1 MIFINL
7 YSINDNRISIDIF
20 LNNSFMKVFRKT
32 REKLLYYRKVKS
44 YLAYSVGEIILVVI
58 GILIAVYINNWD
70 LNQLKQDNGFKALK
84 IVKRDLQTEKY
95 VLESFKKRYS
105 YTRKYLI
112 DILYNNKT
120 DNLDSLKFHFGP
132 YVHYK
137 MNSEYI
143 SLKSSGKLN
152 LISNSNLRSK
162 LVNFYEVYYSIYKE
176 LEEEHKFFINKRV
189 NDYFFNQFPSDTSN
203 FVDPKFVISKLNDKT
218 FKTILDNQITSLQY
232 ITENFF
238 IEKIDEL
245 LIIITE
251 ELKK

>member
-1 MIFINL
+1 MIRLFKKDKKKFI
-7 YSINDNRISIDIF
+7 YS
-20 LNNSFMKVFRKT
+20 RKI
-32 REKLLYYRKVKS
+32 RN
-44 YLAYSVGEIILVVI
+44 YLAYSIGEIILVVI

-70 LNQLKQDNGFKALK
+70 LNQLKQDNGVKALK

-95 VLESFKKRYS
+95 VLEDFKKRYS

-152 LISNSNLRSK
+152 LISNSKLRSK

-176 LEEEHKFFINKRV
+176 LEEEHKFFIDKRV

-203 FVDPKFVISKLNDKT
+203 FVDPKFVETKLNDQT
-218 FKTILDNQITSLQY
+218 FKKILDQQITSLQY
-232 ITENFF
+232 ISENFY

-245 LIIITE
+245 IKMITE
-251 ELKK
+251 ELKKLS

>member
-1 MIFINL
+1 MIRLFKKDKKKFI
-7 YSINDNRISIDIF
+7 YS
-20 LNNSFMKVFRKT
+20 RKI
-32 REKLLYYRKVKS
+32 RN
-44 YLAYSVGEIILVVI
+44 YLAYSIGEIILVVI

-70 LNQLKQDNGFKALK
+70 LNQLKQDNGVKALK

-95 VLESFKKRYS
+95 VLEDFKKRYS

-152 LISNSNLRSK
+152 LISNSKLRSK

-176 LEEEHKFFINKRV
+176 LEEEHKFFIDKRV

-203 FVDPKFVISKLNDKT
+203 FVDSKFVKSKLNDQT
-218 FKTILDNQITSLQY
+218 FKKILDQQITSLKY
-232 ITENFF
+232 ITENFY

-245 LIIITE
+245 IKIITE
-251 ELKK
+251 ELKNKQ

>member
-1 MIFINL
+1 MIRLFKKDKKKFI
-7 YSINDNRISIDIF
+7 YS
-20 LNNSFMKVFRKT
+20 RKI
-32 REKLLYYRKVKS
+32 RS
-44 YLAYSVGEIILVVI
+44 YLAYSIGEIILVVI

-70 LNQLKQDNGFKALK
+70 LNQLKQNNGVKALK

-95 VLESFKKRYS
+95 VLEDFKKRYS

-152 LISNSNLRSK
+152 LISNSKLRSK

-176 LEEEHKFFINKRV
+176 LEDEHKFFIDKRV

-203 FVDPKFVISKLNDKT
+203 FVDSKFVKSKLNDQT
-218 FKTILDNQITSLQY
+218 FKKILDQQITSLQY
-232 ITENFF
+232 ITENFY

-245 LIIITE
+245 IKIITE
-251 ELKK
+251 ELKNKQ

>member
-1 MIFINL
+1 MIRLFKKDKKKFI
-7 YSINDNRISIDIF
+7 YS
-20 LNNSFMKVFRKT
+20 RKI
-32 REKLLYYRKVKS
+32 RN
-44 YLAYSVGEIILVVI
+44 YLAYSIGEIILVVI

-70 LNQLKQDNGFKALK
+70 LNQLKQDNGVKALK

-152 LISNSNLRSK
+152 LISNSKLRSK

-176 LEEEHKFFINKRV
+176 LEEEHKFFIDKRV

-203 FVDPKFVISKLNDKT
+203 FVDSKFVKSKLNDQT
-218 FKTILDNQITSLQY
+218 FKKILDQQITSLQY
-232 ITENFF
+232 ITENFY

-245 LIIITE
+245 IKIITE
-251 ELKK
+251 ELKNKQ

>member
-1 MIFINL
+1 MIRIFKKNKKKFIF
-7 YSINDNRISIDIF
+7 S
-20 LNNSFMKVFRKT
+20 RKI
-32 REKLLYYRKVKS
+32 RN
-44 YLAYSVGEIILVVI
+44 YLAYSIGEIILVVI

-70 LNQLKQDNGFKALK
+70 LNQLKQDNGVNALK

-152 LISNSNLRSK
+152 LISNSKLRSK

-176 LEEEHKFFINKRV
+176 LEEEHKFFIDKRV

-203 FVDPKFVISKLNDKT
+203 FVDSKFVKSKLNDQT
-218 FKTILDNQITSLQY
+218 FKKILDQQITSLQY
-232 ITENFF
+232 ITENFY

-245 LIIITE
+245 IKIISE
-251 ELKK
+251 ELKKQS

>member
-1 MIFINL
+1 MIRLFKKDKKKFI
-7 YSINDNRISIDIF
+7 YS
-20 LNNSFMKVFRKT
+20 RKI
-32 REKLLYYRKVKS
+32 RN
-44 YLAYSVGEIILVVI
+44 YLAYSIGEIILVVI

-70 LNQLKQDNGFKALK
+70 LNQLKQDNGVKALK

-95 VLESFKKRYS
+95 VLEDFKKRYS

-152 LISNSNLRSK
+152 LISNSKLRSK

-176 LEEEHKFFINKRV
+176 LEEEHKFFIDKRV

-203 FVDPKFVISKLNDKT
+203 FVDSKFVKSKLNDQT
-218 FKTILDNQITSLQY
+218 FKKILDQQITSLQY
-232 ITENFF
+232 ITENFY

-245 LIIITE
+245 IKIITE

>member
-1 MIFINL
+1 MIRLFKKDKKKFIN
-7 YSINDNRISIDIF
+7 SQKIRN
-20 LNNSFMKVFRKT
+20 
-32 REKLLYYRKVKS
+32 
-44 YLAYSVGEIILVVI
+44 YLAYSIGEIILVVI

-70 LNQLKQDNGFKALK
+70 LNQLKQDNGVKALK

-95 VLESFKKRYS
+95 VLEDFKKRYS

-112 DILYNNKT
+112 DILYKNKT

-152 LISNSNLRSK
+152 LISNSKLRSK

-176 LEEEHKFFINKRV
+176 LEDEHKFFIDKRV

-203 FVDPKFVISKLNDKT
+203 FVDSEFVKSKLNDQT
-218 FKTILDNQITSLQY
+218 FKKILDQQITSLQY
-232 ITENFF
+232 ITENFY

-245 LIIITE
+245 IKEITE
-251 ELKK
+251 ELKNKK

>member
-1 MIFINL
+1 MIRLFKKDKKKFIN
-7 YSINDNRISIDIF
+7 S
-20 LNNSFMKVFRKT
+20 RKI
-32 REKLLYYRKVKS
+32 RN
-44 YLAYSVGEIILVVI
+44 YLAYSIGEIILVVI

-70 LNQLKQDNGFKALK
+70 LNQLKQGNGVKALK

-95 VLESFKKRYS
+95 VLEDFKKRYS

-152 LISNSNLRSK
+152 LISNSKLRSK

-176 LEEEHKFFINKRV
+176 LEDEHKFFIDKRV

-203 FVDPKFVISKLNDKT
+203 FVDSEFVKSKLNDQT
-218 FKTILDNQITSLQY
+218 FKKILDQQITSLQY
-232 ITENFF
+232 ITENFY

-245 LIIITE
+245 IKGITE
-251 ELKK
+251 ELKNKK

>member
-1 MIFINL
+1 MIRLFKKDKKKFIN
-7 YSINDNRISIDIF
+7 S
-20 LNNSFMKVFRKT
+20 RKI
-32 REKLLYYRKVKS
+32 RN
-44 YLAYSVGEIILVVI
+44 YLAYSIGEIILVVI

-70 LNQLKQDNGFKALK
+70 LNQLKQDNGVKALK

-95 VLESFKKRYS
+95 VLEDFKKRYS

-152 LISNSNLRSK
+152 LISNSKLRSK

-176 LEEEHKFFINKRV
+176 LEDEHKFFIDKRV

-203 FVDPKFVISKLNDKT
+203 FVDSEFVKSKLNDQT
-218 FKTILDNQITSLQY
+218 FKKILDQQITSLQY
-232 ITENFF
+232 ITENFY

-245 LIIITE
+245 IKIITE
-251 ELKK
+251 ELKNKQWGF

>member
-1 MIFINL
+1 MIRIFKKNKKKFIF
-7 YSINDNRISIDIF
+7 S
-20 LNNSFMKVFRKT
+20 RKI
-32 REKLLYYRKVKS
+32 RN
-44 YLAYSVGEIILVVI
+44 YLAYSIGEIILVVI

-70 LNQLKQDNGFKALK
+70 LNQLKQDNGVKALK

-112 DILYNNKT
+112 DILYNHKT

-152 LISNSNLRSK
+152 LISNSKLRSK

-176 LEEEHKFFINKRV
+176 LEEEHKFFIDKRV

-203 FVDPKFVISKLNDKT
+203 FVDSKFVKSKLNDQT
-218 FKTILDNQITSLQY
+218 FKKILDQQITSLQY
-232 ITENFF
+232 ITENFY

-245 LIIITE
+245 IKIITE

>member
-1 MIFINL
+1 MIRLFKKDKKKFI
-7 YSINDNRISIDIF
+7 YS
-20 LNNSFMKVFRKT
+20 RKI
-32 REKLLYYRKVKS
+32 RN
-44 YLAYSVGEIILVVI
+44 YLAYSIGEIILVVI

-70 LNQLKQDNGFKALK
+70 LNQLKQDNGVKALK
-84 IVKRDLQTEKY
+84 IVQRDLQTEKY

-152 LISNSNLRSK
+152 LISNSKLRSK

-176 LEEEHKFFINKRV
+176 LEEEHKFFIDKRV

-203 FVDPKFVISKLNDKT
+203 FVDSKFVKSKLNDQT
-218 FKTILDNQITSLQY
+218 FKKILDQQITSLQY
-232 ITENFF
+232 ITENFY

-245 LIIITE
+245 IKIITE
-251 ELKK
+251 ELKNKQ

>member
-1 MIFINL
+1 MIRLFKKDKKKFIN
-7 YSINDNRISIDIF
+7 S
-20 LNNSFMKVFRKT
+20 RKI
-32 REKLLYYRKVKS
+32 RN
-44 YLAYSVGEIILVVI
+44 YLAYSIGEIILVVI

-70 LNQLKQDNGFKALK
+70 LNQLKQDNGVKALK

-95 VLESFKKRYS
+95 VLENFKKRYS

-152 LISNSNLRSK
+152 LISNSKLRSK

-176 LEEEHKFFINKRV
+176 LEDEHKFFIDKRV

-203 FVDPKFVISKLNDKT
+203 FVDSEFVKSKLNDQT
-218 FKTILDNQITSLQY
+218 FKKILDQQITSLQY
-232 ITENFF
+232 ITENFY

-245 LIIITE
+245 IKIITE
-251 ELKK
+251 ELKNKQWGF

>member
-1 MIFINL
+1 MIRLFKKDKKKFIN
-7 YSINDNRISIDIF
+7 SQKIRN
-20 LNNSFMKVFRKT
+20 
-32 REKLLYYRKVKS
+32 
-44 YLAYSVGEIILVVI
+44 YLAYSIGEIILVVI

-70 LNQLKQDNGFKALK
+70 LNQLKQDNGVKALK

-95 VLESFKKRYS
+95 VLEDFKKRYS

-152 LISNSNLRSK
+152 LISNSKLRSK

-176 LEEEHKFFINKRV
+176 LEDEHKFFIDKRV

-203 FVDPKFVISKLNDKT
+203 FVDSEFVKSKLNDQT
-218 FKTILDNQITSLQY
+218 FKKILDQQITSLQY
-232 ITENFF
+232 ITENFY

-245 LIIITE
+245 IKIITE
-251 ELKK
+251 ELKNKQ

>member
-1 MIFINL
+1 MIRLFKKDKKKFIN
-7 YSINDNRISIDIF
+7 S
-20 LNNSFMKVFRKT
+20 RKI
-32 REKLLYYRKVKS
+32 RN
-44 YLAYSVGEIILVVI
+44 YLAYSIGEIILVVI

-70 LNQLKQDNGFKALK
+70 LNQLKQDNGVKALK

-95 VLESFKKRYS
+95 VLEDFKKRYS

-152 LISNSNLRSK
+152 LISNSKLRSK

-176 LEEEHKFFINKRV
+176 LEEEHKFFIDKRV

-203 FVDPKFVISKLNDKT
+203 FVDSKFVKSKLNDQT
-218 FKTILDNQITSLQY
+218 FKKILDQQITSLQY
-232 ITENFF
+232 ITENFY

-245 LIIITE
+245 IKMITE
-251 ELKK
+251 ELKKLS

>member
-1 MIFINL
+1 MIRLFKKDKKKFIN
-7 YSINDNRISIDIF
+7 S
-20 LNNSFMKVFRKT
+20 RKI
-32 REKLLYYRKVKS
+32 RN
-44 YLAYSVGEIILVVI
+44 YLAYSIGEIILVVI

-70 LNQLKQDNGFKALK
+70 LNQLKQDNGVKALK

-95 VLESFKKRYS
+95 VLEDFKKRYS

-152 LISNSNLRSK
+152 LISNSKLRSK

-176 LEEEHKFFINKRV
+176 LEEEHKFFIDKRV

-203 FVDPKFVISKLNDKT
+203 FVDSKFVKSKLNDQT
-218 FKTILDNQITSLQY
+218 FKKILDQQITSLQY
-232 ITENFF
+232 ITENFY

-245 LIIITE
+245 IKLITE
-251 ELKK
+251 ELKNKQ

>member
-1 MIFINL
+1 MIRLFKKDKKKFI
-7 YSINDNRISIDIF
+7 YS
-20 LNNSFMKVFRKT
+20 RKI
-32 REKLLYYRKVKS
+32 RN
-44 YLAYSVGEIILVVI
+44 YLAYSIGEIILVVI

-70 LNQLKQDNGFKALK
+70 LNQLKQDNGVKALK

-95 VLESFKKRYS
+95 VLEDFKKRYS

-152 LISNSNLRSK
+152 LISNSKLRSK

-176 LEEEHKFFINKRV
+176 LEEEHKFFIDKRV

-203 FVDPKFVISKLNDKT
+203 FVDSKFVKSKLNDQT
-218 FKTILDNQITSLQY
+218 FKKILDQQITSLQY
-232 ITENFF
+232 ITENFY

-245 LIIITE
+245 IKIITE
-251 ELKK
+251 

>member
-1 MIFINL
+1 MIRLFKKDKKKFIN
-7 YSINDNRISIDIF
+7 S
-20 LNNSFMKVFRKT
+20 RKI
-32 REKLLYYRKVKS
+32 RN
-44 YLAYSVGEIILVVI
+44 YLAYSIGEIILVVI

-70 LNQLKQDNGFKALK
+70 LNQLKQDNGVKALK

-152 LISNSNLRSK
+152 LISNSKLRSK

-176 LEEEHKFFINKRV
+176 LEEEHKFFIDKRV

-203 FVDPKFVISKLNDKT
+203 FVDSKFVKSKLNDQT
-218 FKTILDNQITSLQY
+218 FKKILDQQITSLQY
-232 ITENFF
+232 ITENFY

-245 LIIITE
+245 LKIITE
-251 ELKK
+251 ELKNKE

>member
-1 MIFINL
+1 MIRLFKKDKKKFIN
-7 YSINDNRISIDIF
+7 S
-20 LNNSFMKVFRKT
+20 RKI
-32 REKLLYYRKVKS
+32 RN
-44 YLAYSVGEIILVVI
+44 YLAYSIGEIILVVI

-70 LNQLKQDNGFKALK
+70 LNQLKQDNGVKALK
-84 IVKRDLQTEKY
+84 IVKRDLQTEKH
-95 VLESFKKRYS
+95 VLEDFKKRYS

-152 LISNSNLRSK
+152 LISNSKLRSK

-176 LEEEHKFFINKRV
+176 LEEEHKFFIDKRV

-203 FVDPKFVISKLNDKT
+203 FVDSKFVKSKLNNQT
-218 FKTILDNQITSLQY
+218 FKKILDQQITSQQY
-232 ITENFF
+232 ITENFY

-245 LIIITE
+245 IKLITE
-251 ELKK
+251 ELKNKQ

>member
-1 MIFINL
+1 MIRLFKKDKKKFI
-7 YSINDNRISIDIF
+7 YSLKIRN
-20 LNNSFMKVFRKT
+20 
-32 REKLLYYRKVKS
+32 
-44 YLAYSVGEIILVVI
+44 YLAYSIGEIILVVI

-70 LNQLKQDNGFKALK
+70 LNQLKQDNGVKALK

-95 VLESFKKRYS
+95 VLEDFKKRYS

-152 LISNSNLRSK
+152 LISNSKLRSK

-176 LEEEHKFFINKRV
+176 LEEEHKFFIDKRV

-203 FVDPKFVISKLNDKT
+203 FVDSKFVKSKLNDQT
-218 FKTILDNQITSLQY
+218 FKKILDQQITSLQY
-232 ITENFF
+232 ITENFY

-245 LIIITE
+245 IKIITE
-251 ELKK
+251 ELKNKQ

>member
-1 MIFINL
+1 MIRIFKKNKKKFIF
-7 YSINDNRISIDIF
+7 S
-20 LNNSFMKVFRKT
+20 RKI
-32 REKLLYYRKVKS
+32 RN
-44 YLAYSVGEIILVVI
+44 YLAYSIGEIILVVI

-70 LNQLKQDNGFKALK
+70 LNQLKQDNGVKALK

-152 LISNSNLRSK
+152 LISNSKLRSK

-176 LEEEHKFFINKRV
+176 LEEEHKFFIDKRV

-203 FVDPKFVISKLNDKT
+203 FVDSKFVKSKLNDQN
-218 FKTILDNQITSLQY
+218 FKKILDQQITSLQY
-232 ITENFF
+232 ITENFY

-245 LIIITE
+245 IKIITE

>member
-1 MIFINL
+1 MIRIFKKNKKKFIF
-7 YSINDNRISIDIF
+7 S
-20 LNNSFMKVFRKT
+20 RKI
-32 REKLLYYRKVKS
+32 RN
-44 YLAYSVGEIILVVI
+44 YLAYSIGEIILVVI

-70 LNQLKQDNGFKALK
+70 LNQLKQDNGVKALK
-84 IVKRDLQTEKY
+84 IVQRDLQTEKY

-112 DILYNNKT
+112 DILYNHKT

-152 LISNSNLRSK
+152 LISNSKLRSK

-176 LEEEHKFFINKRV
+176 LEEEHKFFIDKRV

-203 FVDPKFVISKLNDKT
+203 FVDSKFVKSKLNDQT
-218 FKTILDNQITSLQY
+218 FKKILDQQITSLQY
-232 ITENFF
+232 ITENFY

-245 LIIITE
+245 IKIITE

>member
-1 MIFINL
+1 MIRLFKKDKKKFI
-7 YSINDNRISIDIF
+7 YS
-20 LNNSFMKVFRKT
+20 RKI
-32 REKLLYYRKVKS
+32 RN
-44 YLAYSVGEIILVVI
+44 YLAYSIGEIILVVI

-70 LNQLKQDNGFKALK
+70 LNQLKQDNGVKALK

-95 VLESFKKRYS
+95 VLEDFKKRYS

-152 LISNSNLRSK
+152 LISNSKLRSK

-176 LEEEHKFFINKRV
+176 LEEEHKFFIDKRV

-203 FVDPKFVISKLNDKT
+203 FVDSKFVKSKLNDQT
-218 FKTILDNQITSLQY
+218 FKKILDQQITSLQY
-232 ITENFF
+232 ITENFY

-245 LIIITE
+245 IKIITE
-251 ELKK
+251 ELKNQQ

>member
-1 MIFINL
+1 MIRIFKKNKKKFIF
-7 YSINDNRISIDIF
+7 S
-20 LNNSFMKVFRKT
+20 RKI
-32 REKLLYYRKVKS
+32 RN
-44 YLAYSVGEIILVVI
+44 YLAYSIGEIILVVI

-70 LNQLKQDNGFKALK
+70 LNQLKQDNGVKALK
-84 IVKRDLQTEKY
+84 IVQRDLQTEKH
-95 VLESFKKRYS
+95 VLEDFKKRYS

-152 LISNSNLRSK
+152 LISNSKLRSK

-176 LEEEHKFFINKRV
+176 LEDEHKFFIDKRV

-203 FVDPKFVISKLNDKT
+203 FVDSKFVKSKLNDQT
-218 FKTILDNQITSLQY
+218 FKKILDQQITSLQY
-232 ITENFF
+232 ITENFY

-245 LIIITE
+245 IKIISE
-251 ELKK
+251 ELKKQS

>member
-1 MIFINL
+1 MIRLFKKDKKKFIN
-7 YSINDNRISIDIF
+7 S
-20 LNNSFMKVFRKT
+20 RKI
-32 REKLLYYRKVKS
+32 RN
-44 YLAYSVGEIILVVI
+44 YLAYSIGEIILVVI

-70 LNQLKQDNGFKALK
+70 LNQLKQDNGVKALK

-95 VLESFKKRYS
+95 VLENFKKRYS

-152 LISNSNLRSK
+152 LISNSKLRSK

-176 LEEEHKFFINKRV
+176 LEEEHKFFIDKRV

-203 FVDPKFVISKLNDKT
+203 FVDSKFVKSKLNDQT
-218 FKTILDNQITSLQY
+218 FKKILDQQITSLQY
-232 ITENFF
+232 ITENFY

-245 LIIITE
+245 IKIITE
-251 ELKK
+251 ELKNKQ

>member
-1 MIFINL
+1 MIRLFKKDKKKFIN
-7 YSINDNRISIDIF
+7 S
-20 LNNSFMKVFRKT
+20 RKI
-32 REKLLYYRKVKS
+32 RN
-44 YLAYSVGEIILVVI
+44 YLAYSIGEIILVVI

-70 LNQLKQDNGFKALK
+70 LNQLKQDNGVKALK

-95 VLESFKKRYS
+95 VLENFKKRYS

-152 LISNSNLRSK
+152 LISNSKLRSK

-176 LEEEHKFFINKRV
+176 LEDEHKFFIDKRV

-203 FVDPKFVISKLNDKT
+203 FVDPEFVKSKLNDQT
-218 FKTILDNQITSLQY
+218 FKKILDQQITSLQY
-232 ITENFF
+232 ITENFY

-245 LIIITE
+245 IKIITE
-251 ELKK
+251 ELKNKQ

>member
-1 MIFINL
+1 M
-7 YSINDNRISIDIF
+7 
-20 LNNSFMKVFRKT
+20 
-32 REKLLYYRKVKS
+32 E
-44 YLAYSVGEIILVVI
+44 
-58 GILIAVYINNWD
+58 
-70 LNQLKQDNGFKALK
+70 
-84 IVKRDLQTEKY
+84 
-95 VLESFKKRYS
+95 
-105 YTRKYLI
+105 YLI

-152 LISNSNLRSK
+152 LISNSKLRSK

-176 LEEEHKFFINKRV
+176 LEEEHKFFIDKRV

-203 FVDPKFVISKLNDKT
+203 FVDSKFVKSKLNDQT
-218 FKTILDNQITSLQY
+218 FKKILDQQITSLQY
-232 ITENFF
+232 ITENFY

-245 LIIITE
+245 IKLITE
-251 ELKK
+251 ELKNKQ

>member
-1 MIFINL
+1 MIRLFKKDKKKFI
-7 YSINDNRISIDIF
+7 YS
-20 LNNSFMKVFRKT
+20 RKI
-32 REKLLYYRKVKS
+32 RN
-44 YLAYSVGEIILVVI
+44 YLAYSIGEIILVVI

-70 LNQLKQDNGFKALK
+70 LNQLKQDNGVKALK
-84 IVKRDLQTEKY
+84 TVKRDLQTEKY

-152 LISNSNLRSK
+152 LISNSELRSK

-176 LEEEHKFFINKRV
+176 LEEEHKFFIDKRV

-203 FVDPKFVISKLNDKT
+203 FVDSKFVKSKLNDQT
-218 FKTILDNQITSLQY
+218 FKKILDQQITSLQY
-232 ITENFF
+232 ITENFY

-245 LIIITE
+245 IKIITE
-251 ELKK
+251 ELKNKQ

>member
-1 MIFINL
+1 MIRLFKKDKKKFI
-7 YSINDNRISIDIF
+7 YS
-20 LNNSFMKVFRKT
+20 RKI
-32 REKLLYYRKVKS
+32 RS
-44 YLAYSVGEIILVVI
+44 YLAYSIGEIILVVI

-70 LNQLKQDNGFKALK
+70 LNQLKQNNGVKALK

-95 VLESFKKRYS
+95 VLEDFKKRYS

-152 LISNSNLRSK
+152 LISNSKLRSK

-176 LEEEHKFFINKRV
+176 LEDEHKFFIDKRV

-203 FVDPKFVISKLNDKT
+203 FVDPKFVETKLNDQN
-218 FKTILDNQITSLQY
+218 FKKILDQQITSLQY
-232 ITENFF
+232 ISENFY

-245 LIIITE
+245 IKMITE
-251 ELKK
+251 ELKKLS

>member
-1 MIFINL
+1 MIRLFKKDKKKFIN
-7 YSINDNRISIDIF
+7 S
-20 LNNSFMKVFRKT
+20 RKI
-32 REKLLYYRKVKS
+32 RN
-44 YLAYSVGEIILVVI
+44 YLAYSIGEIILVVI

-70 LNQLKQDNGFKALK
+70 LNQLKQDNGVKALK

-152 LISNSNLRSK
+152 LISNSKLRSK

-176 LEEEHKFFINKRV
+176 LEEEHKFFIDKRV

-203 FVDPKFVISKLNDKT
+203 FVDSKFVKSKLNDQT
-218 FKTILDNQITSLQY
+218 FKKILDQQITSLQY
-232 ITENFF
+232 ITENFY

-245 LIIITE
+245 IKIITE
-251 ELKK
+251 ELKNKQ

>member
-1 MIFINL
+1 MIRLFKKDKKKFIN
-7 YSINDNRISIDIF
+7 S
-20 LNNSFMKVFRKT
+20 RKI
-32 REKLLYYRKVKS
+32 RN
-44 YLAYSVGEIILVVI
+44 YLAYSIGEIILVVI

-70 LNQLKQDNGFKALK
+70 LNQLKQDNGVKALK

-95 VLESFKKRYS
+95 VLEDFKKRYS

-152 LISNSNLRSK
+152 LISNSKLRSK

-176 LEEEHKFFINKRV
+176 LEEEHKFFIDKRV

-203 FVDPKFVISKLNDKT
+203 FVDSKFVKSKLNDQN
-218 FKTILDNQITSLQY
+218 FKKILDQQITSLQY
-232 ITENFF
+232 ITENFY

-245 LIIITE
+245 IKIITE
-251 ELKK
+251 ELKNKQ

>member
-1 MIFINL
+1 MIRLFKKDKKKFIN
-7 YSINDNRISIDIF
+7 S
-20 LNNSFMKVFRKT
+20 RKI
-32 REKLLYYRKVKS
+32 RN
-44 YLAYSVGEIILVVI
+44 YLAYSIGEIILVVI

-70 LNQLKQDNGFKALK
+70 LNQLKQDNGVKALK

-95 VLESFKKRYS
+95 VLEDFKKRYS

-152 LISNSNLRSK
+152 LISNSKLRSK

-176 LEEEHKFFINKRV
+176 LEDEHKFFIDKRV

-203 FVDPKFVISKLNDKT
+203 FVDSEFVKSKLNDQT
-218 FKTILDNQITSLQY
+218 FKKILDQQITSLQY
-232 ITENFF
+232 ITENFY

-245 LIIITE
+245 IKGITE
-251 ELKK
+251 ELKNKK

>member
-1 MIFINL
+1 MIRLFKKDKKKFIN
-7 YSINDNRISIDIF
+7 S
-20 LNNSFMKVFRKT
+20 RKI
-32 REKLLYYRKVKS
+32 RN
-44 YLAYSVGEIILVVI
+44 YLAYSIGEIILVVI

-70 LNQLKQDNGFKALK
+70 LNQLKQDNGVKALK

-95 VLESFKKRYS
+95 VLEDFKKRYS

-152 LISNSNLRSK
+152 LISNSKLRSK

-176 LEEEHKFFINKRV
+176 LEDEHKFFIDKRV

-203 FVDPKFVISKLNDKT
+203 FVDSKFVKSKLNDQT
-218 FKTILDNQITSLQY
+218 FKKILDQQITSLQY
-232 ITENFF
+232 ITENFY

-245 LIIITE
+245 IKIITE
-251 ELKK
+251 ELKNKQ

>member
-1 MIFINL
+1 MIRIFKKNKKKFIF
-7 YSINDNRISIDIF
+7 S
-20 LNNSFMKVFRKT
+20 RKI
-32 REKLLYYRKVKS
+32 RN
-44 YLAYSVGEIILVVI
+44 YLAYSIGEIILVVI

-70 LNQLKQDNGFKALK
+70 LNQLKQDNGVKALK

-152 LISNSNLRSK
+152 LISNSKLRSK

-176 LEEEHKFFINKRV
+176 LEEEHKFFIDKRV

-203 FVDPKFVISKLNDKT
+203 FVDSKFVKSKLNDQT
-218 FKTILDNQITSLQY
+218 FKKILDQQITSLQY
-232 ITENFF
+232 ITENFY

-245 LIIITE
+245 IKIISE

>member
-1 MIFINL
+1 MIRIFKKNKKKFIF
-7 YSINDNRISIDIF
+7 S
-20 LNNSFMKVFRKT
+20 RKI
-32 REKLLYYRKVKS
+32 RN
-44 YLAYSVGEIILVVI
+44 YLAYSIGEIILVVI

-70 LNQLKQDNGFKALK
+70 LNQLKQDNGVKALK

-152 LISNSNLRSK
+152 LISNSKLRSK

-176 LEEEHKFFINKRV
+176 LEEEHKFFIDKRV

-203 FVDPKFVISKLNDKT
+203 FVDSKFVKSKLNDQT
-218 FKTILDNQITSLQY
+218 FKKILDQQITSLQY
-232 ITENFF
+232 ITENFY

-245 LIIITE
+245 IKIISE
-251 ELKK
+251 ELKKQS

>member
-1 MIFINL
+1 MIRLFKKDKKKFI
-7 YSINDNRISIDIF
+7 YS
-20 LNNSFMKVFRKT
+20 RKI
-32 REKLLYYRKVKS
+32 RN
-44 YLAYSVGEIILVVI
+44 YLAYSIGEIILVVI

-70 LNQLKQDNGFKALK
+70 LNQLKQDNGVKALK

-95 VLESFKKRYS
+95 VLEDFKKRYS

-152 LISNSNLRSK
+152 LISNSKLRSK

-176 LEEEHKFFINKRV
+176 LEEEHKFFIDKRV

-203 FVDPKFVISKLNDKT
+203 FVDSKFVKSKLNDQT
-218 FKTILDNQITSLQY
+218 FKKILDQQITSLQY
-232 ITENFF
+232 ITENFY

-245 LIIITE
+245 IKIISE
-251 ELKK
+251 ELKKQS